1 MTIALFAAR
10 LVERQNPAYR
20 ATPYLIFGRMP
31 LASANDEG
39 QRHNMSLSFSD
50 AAKAKKLREYFN
62 RHGRIYIVV
71 DATQDD
77 VLVPE
82 SLSGD
87 PALRLVLN
95 VRMPQMIHIHDDR
108 IDSNFSFSGQSF
120 SCKIPMHTIWAAYL
134 PEGELEQGIIWD
146 DSVPEMIKAI
156 VQAVRSNMSD
166 GGVQELHDK
175 KDAAAEAVDEQ
186 STAER
191 DSLFSSTITVIEGGG
206 KDKREEGEKVRKTN
220 HLRVVK

>member
-1 MTIALFAAR
+1 
-10 LVERQNPAYR
+10 
-20 ATPYLIFGRMP
+20 
-31 LASANDEG
+31 
-39 QRHNMSLSFSD
+39 MSLSFSD

-108 IDSNFSFSGQSF
+108 IDSNFSFSGQTF

-166 GGVQELHDK
+166 DGVQALHDK
-175 KDAAAEAVDEQ
+175 KDAAEAVDEE
-186 STAER
+186 STLDPVA
-191 DSLFSSTITVIEGGG
+191 SLSSVITVIEGGG
-206 KDKREEGEKVRKTN
+206 KDRVKGEEGEKVARKTN

>member
-1 MTIALFAAR
+1 
-10 LVERQNPAYR
+10 
-20 ATPYLIFGRMP
+20 
-31 LASANDEG
+31 
-39 QRHNMSLSFSD
+39 MSLSFSD

-95 VRMPQMIHIHDDR
+95 MRMPQIIHINDDR
-108 IDSNFSFSGQSF
+108 LDSDFSFSGQTF
-120 SCKIPMHTIWAAYL
+120 SCQIPMHTIWAAYL

-166 GGVQELHDK
+166 EGVQELHDQK
-175 KDAAAEAVDEQ
+175 NAKAELADE
-186 STAER
+186 SALEMVNTTPIKP
-191 DSLFSSTITVIEGGG
+191 SITVIEGGAKNK
-206 KDKREEGEKVRKTN
+206 KDGGEKSRKSN

>member
-1 MTIALFAAR
+1 
-10 LVERQNPAYR
+10 
-20 ATPYLIFGRMP
+20 
-31 LASANDEG
+31 
-39 QRHNMSLSFSD
+39 MSLSFSD

-62 RHGRIYIVV
+62 RHSRIYIVV

-95 VRMPQMIHIHDDR
+95 MRMPQMIHIHDDR
-108 IDSNFSFSGQSF
+108 IDSDFSFSGQTF

-156 VQAVRSNMSD
+156 VQAVRSNMSED
-166 GGVQELHDK
+166 GVQELHDK
-175 KDAAAEAVDEQ
+175 KDDASSAADASSDEEMTDA
-186 STAER
+186 SI
-191 DSLFSSTITVIEGGG
+191 SSTITVIEGGG
-206 KDKREEGEKVRKTN
+206 KNRDKTQEGEKVRKTN

>member
-1 MTIALFAAR
+1 MT
-10 LVERQNPAYR
+10 
-20 ATPYLIFGRMP
+20 
-31 LASANDEG
+31 
-39 QRHNMSLSFSD
+39 LSFSD

-95 VRMPQMIHIHDDR
+95 MRMPQVIHINDDR
-108 IDSNFSFSGQSF
+108 LDSDFSFSGQIF
-120 SCKIPMHTIWAAYL
+120 SCQIPMHTIWAAYL

-146 DSVPEMIKAI
+146 ESVPEMIKAI
-156 VQAVRSNMSD
+156 VQSVRGNMSEE
-166 GGVQELHDK
+166 GVQELQDK
-175 KDAAAEAVDEQ
+175 KAASEQAPVDDTPPVV
-186 STAER
+186 SP
-191 DSLFSSTITVIEGGG
+191 ITVIDGGG
-206 KDKREEGEKVRKTN
+206 KGQPEGEKKKRKTS

>member
-1 MTIALFAAR
+1 
-10 LVERQNPAYR
+10 
-20 ATPYLIFGRMP
+20 
-31 LASANDEG
+31 
-39 QRHNMSLSFSD
+39 MSLSFSD

-95 VRMPQMIHIHDDR
+95 MRMPQVIHINDDR
-108 IDSNFSFSGQSF
+108 LDSDFSFSGQIF
-120 SCKIPMHTIWAAYL
+120 SCQIPMHRIWAAYL

-166 GGVQELHDK
+166 EGVQELHDK
-175 KDAAAEAVDEQ
+175 KAETTELAVEAADTV
-186 STAER
+186 SIKP
-191 DSLFSSTITVIEGGG
+191 TITVIEGGAKNKKEDG
-206 KDKREEGEKVRKTN
+206 DKSRKSN

>member
-1 MTIALFAAR
+1 
-10 LVERQNPAYR
+10 
-20 ATPYLIFGRMP
+20 
-31 LASANDEG
+31 
-39 QRHNMSLSFSD
+39 MSLSFSD
-50 AAKAKKLREYFN
+50 AAKAKKLREYSN

-108 IDSNFSFSGQSF
+108 IDSDFSFSGQTF

-166 GGVQELHDK
+166 EGVQELHDK
-175 KDAAAEAVDEQ
+175 KAEISSVAEESSDELTRGT
-186 STAER
+186 SVSA
-191 DSLFSSTITVIEGGG
+191 TITVIEGGG
-206 KDKREEGEKVRKTN
+206 KDRDKREEGDKVRKTN

>member
-1 MTIALFAAR
+1 
-10 LVERQNPAYR
+10 
-20 ATPYLIFGRMP
+20 
-31 LASANDEG
+31 
-39 QRHNMSLSFSD
+39 MSLSFSD

-95 VRMPQMIHIHDDR
+95 MRMPQIIRINDDR
-108 IDSNFSFSGQSF
+108 IDSDFSFSGQIF
-120 SCKIPMHTIWAAYL
+120 SCQIPMHTIWAAYL

-156 VQAVRSNMSD
+156 VQSVRSNMSD
-166 GGVQELHDK
+166 EGVRELHDK
-175 KDAAAEAVDEQ
+175 KTEKAKKAGI
-186 STAER
+186 
-191 DSLFSSTITVIEGGG
+191 SLASTITVIDGGG
-206 KDKREEGEKVRKTN
+206 KGSPEKTKNERKTN

>member
-1 MTIALFAAR
+1 
-10 LVERQNPAYR
+10 
-20 ATPYLIFGRMP
+20 
-31 LASANDEG
+31 
-39 QRHNMSLSFSD
+39 MSLSFSD
-50 AAKAKKLREYFN
+50 AAKAKKLRDYFQ

-95 VRMPQMIHIHDDR
+95 IRMPQTIHINDDR
-108 IDSNFSFSGQSF
+108 IDSVFSFSGQTF
-120 SCKIPMHTIWAAYL
+120 ACQIPMHTIWAAYL
-134 PEGELEQGIIWD
+134 PDGELEQGIIWD

-166 GGVQELHDK
+166 EGVQQMQDK
-175 KDAAAEAVDEQ
+175 RDEHQASAEHGG
-186 STAER
+186 
-191 DSLFSSTITVIEGGG
+191 ITVIEGGA
-206 KDKREEGEKVRKTN
+206 KNKTTEKPTKRKTN

>member
-1 MTIALFAAR
+1 
-10 LVERQNPAYR
+10 
-20 ATPYLIFGRMP
+20 
-31 LASANDEG
+31 
-39 QRHNMSLSFSD
+39 MSLSFAD

-62 RHGRIYIVV
+62 RHGRIYIVI

-95 VRMPQMIHIHDDR
+95 MRMPQIIHINDDR
-108 IDSNFSFSGQSF
+108 IDSDFSFSGQIF
-120 SCKIPMHTIWAAYL
+120 SCQIPMHTIWAAYL

-166 GGVQELHDK
+166 EGGQELHDK
-175 KDAAAEAVDEQ
+175 QTKKTAKPELSDKHESAAPAA
-186 STAER
+186 
-191 DSLFSSTITVIEGGG
+191 ITVIEGGAKG
-206 KDKREEGEKVRKTN
+206 QSNGAKKERKTN

>member
-1 MTIALFAAR
+1 
-10 LVERQNPAYR
+10 
-20 ATPYLIFGRMP
+20 
-31 LASANDEG
+31 
-39 QRHNMSLSFSD
+39 MSLSFAD

-62 RHGRIYIVV
+62 HHGRIYIVV

-95 VRMPQMIHIHDDR
+95 IRMPQVIHINDDR
-108 IDSNFSFSGQSF
+108 IDSNFSFSGQMF
-120 SCKIPMHTIWAAYL
+120 SCQIPMHTIWAAYL

-156 VQAVRSNMSD
+156 VQSVRGNMSEEA
-166 GGVQELHDK
+166 VQELQDK
-175 KDAAAEAVDEQ
+175 KSQKATAIEAVE
-186 STAER
+186 
-191 DSLFSSTITVIEGGG
+191 SSEKPAVSRITVIDGGG
-206 KDKREEGEKVRKTN
+206 NRPSDKQKKDRKTN

>member
-1 MTIALFAAR
+1 MT
-10 LVERQNPAYR
+10 
-20 ATPYLIFGRMP
+20 
-31 LASANDEG
+31 
-39 QRHNMSLSFSD
+39 LSFSD

-95 VRMPQMIHIHDDR
+95 IRMPQVIHIHDDR
-108 IDSNFSFSGQSF
+108 IDSDFSFSGQIF
-120 SCKIPMHTIWAAYL
+120 SCQIPMHTIWATYL

-156 VQAVRSNMSD
+156 VQAVHSD
-166 GGVQELHDK
+166 MPADGV
-175 KDAAAEAVDEQ
+175 DAAHSPPVITPP
-186 STAER
+186 SER
-191 DSLFSSTITVIEGGG
+191 DNSRISNITVIDGGG
-206 KDKREEGEKVRKTN
+206 KTSSSDVPKERKTN

>member
-1 MTIALFAAR
+1 
-10 LVERQNPAYR
+10 
-20 ATPYLIFGRMP
+20 
-31 LASANDEG
+31 
-39 QRHNMSLSFSD
+39 MSLSFSD
-50 AAKAKKLREYFN
+50 AAKAQKLREYFN

-95 VRMPQMIHIHDDR
+95 MRMPQIIHINDDR
-108 IDSNFSFSGQSF
+108 IDSDFSFSGQIF
-120 SCKIPMHTIWAAYL
+120 SCQIPMHTIWAAYL

-156 VQAVRSNMSD
+156 VQSVRSNMSD
-166 GGVQELHDK
+166 EGVQELQDK
-175 KDAAAEAVDEQ
+175 KAHKATQIEAVE
-186 STAER
+186 SNEKETPSMIA
-191 DSLFSSTITVIEGGG
+191 VIEGGG
-206 KDKREEGEKVRKTN
+206 ENKSFESKKDRKTN